1 MMGKFNRKVHWENIY
16 STKKINEVS
25 WYQIEPKTS
34 ISFINLAGLEK
45 DAAIIDIGGGDSF
58 FVDYLVKEG
67 YTNITIL
74 DISEMAIKR
83 AKLRLGDS
91 ASKVSW
97 IVSDVNNFS
106 PKHKYDFWHDR
117 ATFHFLTD
125 SLEVNQYK
133 ETVEN
138 AMNKNGHFVIGTF
151 SKTGPL
157 KCSGI
162 DITQYSKQEIIEL
175 FHTFKII
182 SDLNV
187 KHLTPFET
195 TQDFVFCYFVK

>member
-1 MMGKFNRKVHWENIY
+1 MTEA
-16 STKKINEVS
+16 
-25 WYQIEPKTS
+25 
-34 ISFINLAGLEK
+34 FI
-45 DAAIIDIGGGDSF
+45 
-58 FVDYLVKEG
+58 YLVFFNEKV
-67 YTNITIL
+67 
-74 DISEMAIKR
+74 
-83 AKLRLGDS
+83 KLQNT
-91 ASKVSW
+91 VSGNNALW
-97 IVSDVNNFS
+97 DNTQYKFVSDVNNFS

-175 FHTFKII
+175 FHTFKRFTP
-182 SDLNV
+182 LN
-187 KHLTPFET
+187 
-195 TQDFVFCYFVK
+195 